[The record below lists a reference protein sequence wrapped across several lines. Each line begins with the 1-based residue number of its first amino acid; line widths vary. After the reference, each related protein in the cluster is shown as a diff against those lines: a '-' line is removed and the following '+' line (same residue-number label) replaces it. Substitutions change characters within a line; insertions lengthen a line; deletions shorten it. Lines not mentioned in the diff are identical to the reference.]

1 MTEISGART
10 VAILLAVFV
19 PTFLRAQEATF
30 HARSSLVLVDTIVV
44 DPKTGV
50 PPSRLTRNDFKVFD
64 NGHQVPIATFASG
77 AHLATRPI
85 ALWFIVVCR
94 TVGGDEQGSGF
105 IAKKTNLL
113 EPAFPDLDK
122 KDKVGVAHWCDT
134 GDADIDLPLT
144 TNRDAPLSTL
154 EAVLSQKSVLVPF
167 RGRRQGAAIRK
178 AIELINENTR
188 KEKPEPLPVL
198 VFLFGART
206 GMMSGEANAILNDL
220 LKASAIVY
228 CINNRYMNPS
238 LLPDLHQA
246 VIHYESAETGGEV
259 FSTKPALFATA
270 LKEILVQVHFRY
282 ELGFKPLA
290 IDGAHHELKV
300 ELTKQAAETYKPV
313 FVRFRQE
320 YIASP
325 ESLLDYIPSPS
336 SVQ

>member
-10 VAILLAVFV
+10 VAILLTVFV

-50 PPSRLTRNDFKVFD
+50 PPSRLTRDDFKVFD

-77 AHLATRPI
+77 AHFATRPI

-105 IAKKTNLL
+105 IAKRTNLL
-113 EPAFPDLDK
+113 EPAFTNLDK

-134 GDADIDLPLT
+134 GDAAIDLPLT
-144 TNRDAPLSTL
+144 ADRGAPLSTL
-154 EAVLSQKSVLVPF
+154 EAILGQKSVLVPF
-167 RGRRQGAAIRK
+167 EGRRQGAAIRK
-178 AIELINENTR
+178 TIKLISEDTR

-206 GMMSGEANAILNDL
+206 GMMSGEANAILDDL

-228 CINNRYMNPS
+228 CLNNRYMDPS

-259 FSTKPALFATA
+259 FSTKPGLFGTA
-270 LKEILVQVHFRY
+270 LDELLLQVHFRY
-282 ELGFKPLA
+282 ELGFKPPA
-290 IDGAHHELKV
+290 IDGAHHELRV
-300 ELTKQAAETYKPV
+300 ELTKQAADTYKPV
-313 FVRFRQE
+313 VVRHRQE
-320 YIASP
+320 YIATS
-325 ESLLDYIPSPS
+325 ESLVEEPLSAGPHP
-336 SVQ
+336 